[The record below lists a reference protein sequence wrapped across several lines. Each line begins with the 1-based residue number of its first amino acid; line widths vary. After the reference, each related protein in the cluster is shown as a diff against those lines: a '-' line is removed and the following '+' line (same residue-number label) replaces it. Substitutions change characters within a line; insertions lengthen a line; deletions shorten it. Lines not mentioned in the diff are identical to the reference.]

1 MIKVVLRKQQHRW
14 MAHHRHLKVQRSRRL
29 EWLWV
34 LEERLSQEIR
44 IKEWFK
50 SIYWRLVISK
60 WYYHRFSLNWAKLRG
75 KIKNSIK
82 QAGIVVMVK
91 MWGISV
97 APLEERFLWRILR
110 SGRIL
115 AVTEMLLMNYN
126 KNARPNSSLLLNLGN
141 RRILPSRISSSV
153 AG

>member
-1 MIKVVLRKQQHRW
+1 
-14 MAHHRHLKVQRSRRL
+14 
-29 EWLWV
+29 
-34 LEERLSQEIR
+34 
-44 IKEWFK
+44 
-50 SIYWRLVISK
+50 
-60 WYYHRFSLNWAKLRG
+60 
-75 KIKNSIK
+75 
-82 QAGIVVMVK
+82 MVK

-110 SGRIL
+110 SRRIL